1 MKNKKLLIASS
12 SRDEAITKWIINN
25 RTSNSM
31 IDLIFIDELLNE
43 YDIQDELNDEKVC
56 IQWYQNNTLRYT
68 NETHCLLNRVTCIE
82 NRLFNHFKHQDRE
95 YAKREFESYL
105 GFAFN
110 SFKKVQNIAINGV
123 CERIYS
129 LPQQWKLIGQR
140 LGLSVP
146 NYHWGSKDYC
156 NFEQNLN
163 SVRSNIYNFL
173 NWSST
178 NNEHN
183 STGFCFEKPEGEPV
197 FVLSIGTSRLITTE
211 LNLTDIQLDLLDE
224 FFSQIKDTFDYFI
237 FELLIFVNQ
246 RELTFG
252 CINIDVIRSRFN
264 PLFQDFLNKN
274 LVQEFYK
281 CLN

>member
-1 MKNKKLLIASS
+1 
-12 SRDEAITKWIINN
+12 
-25 RTSNSM
+25 
-31 IDLIFIDELLNE
+31 LIFIDELLNE
-43 YDIQDELNDEKVC
+43 YDIQDELDDEKVC
-56 IQWYQNNTLRYT
+56 IQWYQNNILRYT
-68 NETHCLLNRVTCIE
+68 NETHCLLNRVTYIK
-82 NRLFNHFKHQDRE
+82 NGLFNHFKHQDRE

-110 SFKKVQNIAINGV
+110 GFKKVQNIAINGV

-129 LPQQWKLIGQR
+129 LPQQWKLIGEG

-156 NFEQNLN
+156 PFGQNLN
-163 SVRSNIYNFL
+163 KVHSNIYNFL

-178 NNEHN
+178 NNENN

-197 FVLSIGTSRLITTE
+197 FVLSIGTGRLITTE

-224 FFSQIKDTFDYFI
+224 FSSQIKGTFNYFI

-252 CINIDVIRSRFN
+252 CINIDVIRSQFN